1 MRRIFIIRH
10 GRPTAV
16 WGGGDADPGLDPTG
30 TRQSVEA
37 AVALL
42 SLPSDQRPRAVASS
56 PLRRCTETALPL
68 AQALGVDIEIV
79 PEVGEIPTPRH
90 LAPAERGSW
99 LRSAMAGT
107 WSDIKGDIDYDAWR
121 ADIAEAVRAR
131 PGTAV
136 FSHFVAINA
145 LVSLLEGSKTVVS
158 FRPDHAAITTLKLD
172 RAGLELVSI
181 GAEAVT
187 GVL

>member
-1 MRRIFIIRH
+1 
-10 GRPTAV
+10 
-16 WGGGDADPGLDPTG
+16 
-30 TRQSVEA
+30 
-37 AVALL
+37 
-42 SLPSDQRPRAVASS
+42 
-56 PLRRCTETALPL
+56 
-68 AQALGVDIEIV
+68 
-79 PEVGEIPTPRH
+79 
-90 LAPAERGSW
+90 
-99 LRSAMAGT
+99 MAGT